1 MQWKRKLG
9 IKKKM
14 APWFKSYLQC
24 NVCRDR
30 RAKMVAHI
38 LARRVV
44 SLDTSLQIY
53 KEKKNGSKNKREP
66 AK

>member
-1 MQWKRKLG
+1 
-9 IKKKM
+9 
-14 APWFKSYLQC
+14 
-24 NVCRDR
+24 
-30 RAKMVAHI
+30 MVAHI